1 MATVRPLVVLD
12 LQEVRA
18 LLRALGAADP
28 GYAFD
33 QVARMRIT
41 GAEAGPIVNALVLAA
56 RHADHE
62 EGIE

>member
-33 QVARMRIT
+33 QVARMRAT
-41 GAEAGPIVNALVLAA
+41 
-56 RHADHE
+56 
-62 EGIE
+62 